1 MKLSKFRIRSPQAVF
16 ALLAVLGSVGT
27 VQAGSPLLSAT
38 PSTVN
43 LYCSATN
50 PGYPVTVTLKPV
62 GAVPTTTPATTFPIS
77 LASTPIAGVT
87 VAVVGTATAITATN
101 ATAGINYTFTPTAA
115 CTTGA
120 GQTYTFRVAP
130 TTSGTAVADVQ
141 VTVNV
146 TKANFLTT
154 ATPTITL
161 SCVNPASLSPVSVV
175 LKAANTVPANYTLTP
190 VLPSAPTGFTVA
202 AAGGAASNITPAN
215 TTTVGINYTFT
226 PLAVCTLNSQPF
238 SSQTYTFKAATTG
251 TTAAAAA
258 DLAVTVVTIS
268 SLASPLV
275 APAVTLNCTLNGGTY
290 GAAPT
295 GTLSVSSA
303 FPLSTT
309 YTVTTATV
317 PGWLTVG
324 TPTGQTTPNTNS
336 LTVAA
341 NCGTFAGGTSNKAN
355 IHLASTSG
363 TITFSD
369 YVVVVT
375 LNIVSPTQLSVTSP
389 VSMTYTQKSGTPGSA
404 LVPVTVSSG
413 PQLLF
418 MVDTTTLPIWA
429 TVDTTSAMTPASI
442 RFTTTAAADQEAPG
456 AYSQNV
462 HLKVQG
468 QADTVLALNIQINSP
483 TAHITVSSANTTA
496 NWTLGNSTIP
506 SATITLVSSGGAVP
520 YSIATS
526 GILTPPG
533 TAIAADLAS
542 GLAYGFGVTIPITY
556 SQAAFASAQAGAQL
570 TGMATIT
577 WGSPAVT
584 NVVAFTVT
592 VGSPTPTLT
601 SIWPSSLPT
610 ATPGT
615 TQNLTLT
622 GSGFI
627 KSQDP
632 TVATQVGISVSG
644 AYTPSAYLTATV
656 TDSSHINLAIVVPPG
671 GTSILPFDTA
681 TNAIVILSVC
691 NPVSGVCNIVNPG
704 STASFTIGSLPS
716 ISAITSSSAF
726 ILQTTVAP
734 YDIVSLF
741 GYNFCP
747 TCSTSYV
754 MLGSPDAN
762 LVYPQTLSDGGQ
774 TPKLLSVTFAET
786 TTPNTIAQASLLFGT
801 DSQINL
807 LVPGALAGYGGTV
820 NITVTAGGVTS
831 APFPVTITA
840 SDPGIF
846 TVGSSGQG
854 DGAILSQAYTLVSQ
868 ANPAAVRQA
877 SGGGANLSDNIQIYM
892 SGLGAPWAG
901 VANNNASAAAGNAI
915 TNNYWSGDCISTT
928 SFLVALNAPL
938 GNNTYST
945 IDGVVIQSRL
955 LNSLRLPPCLGNNV
969 TTPIVS
975 ATFGGIAGTV
985 TYAGWVAD
993 SVEGLYQVNVQLPS
1007 STALTVT
1014 AATREPVVVKV
1025 GGAGG
1030 VSSQAGVTVWVAPML
1045 TVAAPATELTG
1056 PIGSPWPTDTNAKV
1070 IASGGS
1076 PAYRYT
1082 LTSGQLPL
1090 GLSFNSDGSISGTP
1104 ALLTSGSYQLTVTA
1118 TDSATIPVS
1127 GTVTFTITVTGGL
1140 VMTSSNSG
1148 PFSATFNSASPSITT
1163 ITPTGGIAGG
1173 YTFGLVSATSHAA
1186 VTGLGIDTFGVISSL
1201 ATTKAGVYNMT
1212 ATAHDTSTPSPL
1224 TGAYN
1229 FTLNVALSMPVP
1241 TATPQPTGTP
1251 AGVLATVVATGNTG
1265 TIVYSLDSA
1274 STSEGFTIDSSSGAV
1289 KVSTAPALANW
1300 TVVVTATDGTLATG
1314 ASAVGTA
1321 TVSFNVSTLMPQTI
1335 AFGGAPSPTFDGTGS
1350 QTVTVSA
1357 TATSGL
1363 TVTFTSA
1370 TPGVC
1375 TAAGTTVTIVSPGT
1389 CTIHATQAGN
1399 TTYAAATMAS
1409 QNFTVNAEAQTI
1421 TFGTA
1426 PVTQT
1431 FDGSGTQT
1439 VTVSATAT
1447 STLTVSF
1454 ASATPGVCTASGTSG
1469 TVTII
1474 SPGTCTIHGSQ
1485 AGNAT
1490 YAAATMAS
1498 QNFTVNAEAQTISF
1512 TGPGDQVLST
1522 GSVSVSASSTSGL
1535 TVTFSTSS
1543 SSSICTV
1550 SGTTVTLQGDG
1561 ACVVKA
1567 DQTGNSTYGV
1577 APSVNQTI
1585 NITG

>member
-1 MKLSKFRIRSPQAVF
+1 
-16 ALLAVLGSVGT
+16 
-27 VQAGSPLLSAT
+27 
-38 PSTVN
+38 
-43 LYCSATN
+43 
-50 PGYPVTVTLKPV
+50 
-62 GAVPTTTPATTFPIS
+62 
-77 LASTPIAGVT
+77 
-87 VAVVGTATAITATN
+87 
-101 ATAGINYTFTPTAA
+101 
-115 CTTGA
+115 
-120 GQTYTFRVAP
+120 
-130 TTSGTAVADVQ
+130 
-141 VTVNV
+141 
-146 TKANFLTT
+146 
-154 ATPTITL
+154 
-161 SCVNPASLSPVSVV
+161 
-175 LKAANTVPANYTLTP
+175 
-190 VLPSAPTGFTVA
+190 
-202 AAGGAASNITPAN
+202 
-215 TTTVGINYTFT
+215 
-226 PLAVCTLNSQPF
+226 
-238 SSQTYTFKAATTG
+238 
-251 TTAAAAA
+251 
-258 DLAVTVVTIS
+258 
-268 SLASPLV
+268 
-275 APAVTLNCTLNGGTY
+275 
-290 GAAPT
+290 
-295 GTLSVSSA
+295 
-303 FPLSTT
+303 
-309 YTVTTATV
+309 
-317 PGWLTVG
+317 
-324 TPTGQTTPNTNS
+324 
-336 LTVAA
+336 
-341 NCGTFAGGTSNKAN
+341 
-355 IHLASTSG
+355 
-363 TITFSD
+363 
-369 YVVVVT
+369 
-375 LNIVSPTQLSVTSP
+375 
-389 VSMTYTQKSGTPGSA
+389 
-404 LVPVTVSSG
+404 
-413 PQLLF
+413 
-418 MVDTTTLPIWA
+418 
-429 TVDTTSAMTPASI
+429 
-442 RFTTTAAADQEAPG
+442 
-456 AYSQNV
+456 
-462 HLKVQG
+462 
-468 QADTVLALNIQINSP
+468 
-483 TAHITVSSANTTA
+483 
-496 NWTLGNSTIP
+496 
-506 SATITLVSSGGAVP
+506 
-520 YSIATS
+520 
-526 GILTPPG
+526 
-533 TAIAADLAS
+533 
-542 GLAYGFGVTIPITY
+542 
-556 SQAAFASAQAGAQL
+556 
-570 TGMATIT
+570 
-577 WGSPAVT
+577 
-584 NVVAFTVT
+584 
-592 VGSPTPTLT
+592 
-601 SIWPSSLPT
+601 LPT

-1321 TVSFNVSTLMPQTI
+1321 TVSFTVSTLISQTI
-1335 AFGGAPSPTFDGTGS
+1335 TFATPSDVAINAGP
-1350 QTVTVSA
+1350 VTLNASSS
-1357 TATSGL
+1357 SGL
-1363 TVTFTSA
+1363 TVAFASSTL
-1370 TPGVC
+1370 PVC
-1375 TAAGTTVTIVSPGT
+1375 TVSGTTLTLVSAGA
-1389 CTIHATQAGN
+1389 CIIQATQPGN
-1399 TTYAAATMAS
+1399 TTYAVAAPISHTFQVTLVS
-1409 QNFTVNAEAQTI
+1409 QTI
-1421 TFGTA
+1421 TFATPSNVAINAG
-1426 PVTQT
+1426 PVTLNAST
-1431 FDGSGTQT
+1431 TSPLTVAFTSSTLPVCTVSGTT
-1439 VTVSATAT
+1439 LTLVSA
-1447 STLTVSF
+1447 
-1454 ASATPGVCTASGTSG
+1454 
-1469 TVTII
+1469 
-1474 SPGTCTIHGSQ
+1474 GTCTIQAAQ
-1485 AGNAT
+1485 AGNGT
-1490 YAAATMAS
+1490 YAAATPIS
-1498 QNFTVNAEAQTISF
+1498 RTFQVTLVPQTISF
-1512 TGPGDQVLST
+1512 TGPGDQVIST
-1522 GSVSVSASSTSGL
+1522 GSVSVNASSTSGQ
-1535 TVTFSTSS
+1535 TVTFSTAS

-1550 SGTTVTLQGDG
+1550 SGTTVTLVGDG
-1561 ACVVKA
+1561 ACVVQA
-1567 DQTGNSTYGV
+1567 DQAGNGTYGV
-1577 APSVNQTI
+1577 APSVTQTI